1 MAFAQEA
8 RRIAIVNVS
17 RSVEE
22 FTATG
27 HPMYAAFHDEL
38 ARRGYVEGGNLVIE
52 RWSGRDRADREAL
65 AREVVAS
72 APDLIFAA
80 SGAAIGPHLKR
91 ATDTIPIVFLGHD
104 PVRYGLVSNL
114 ARPGGNI
121 TGIASDPGVEF
132 EGKKL
137 ELLLRAVPAAA
148 RVAYLNA
155 SWTWAETEPRLAE
168 AASILGVAIVPV
180 ILEVP
185 VSEAAYR
192 EAFVT
197 MESLGVDALLVGG
210 SIESNTFARL
220 IAELALAARL
230 PAGYAIRDF
239 TDSGGL
245 MSYGIDC
252 PAEMRRCA
260 AYVARILN
268 GEAPGELPVRQPVS
282 YELILNLTTA
292 QALGLTMPPALL
304 IQATEL
310 IE

>member
-1 MAFAQEA
+1 MVLGQGAAK

-27 HPMYAAFHDEL
+27 HPMYVAFHDEL
-38 ARRGYVEGGNLVIE
+38 AR
-52 RWSGRDRADREAL
+52 
-65 AREVVAS
+65 EVAAS

-91 ATDTIPIVFLGHD
+91 ATETIPIVFLGRD
-104 PVRYGLVSNL
+104 PLRFGLVANL

-121 TGIASDPGVEF
+121 TGIASDPGIEF

-137 ELLLRAVPAAA
+137 QLLLRAAPSAK

-168 AASILGVAIVPV
+168 AASILGVTIAPL
-180 ILEVP
+180 ILDIP

-192 EAFVT
+192 EAFAT
-197 MESLGVDALLVGG
+197 MASQGVDALLVGG

-220 IAELALAARL
+220 IAKLAFATRL
-230 PAGYAIRDF
+230 PAVFSIRDF

-245 MSYGIDC
+245 MSYGVDY

-260 AYVARILN
+260 AYVARILD
-268 GEAPGELPVRQPVS
+268 GDAPGELPVRQPER
-282 YELILNLTTA
+282 YQLILNLR
-292 QALGLTMPPALL
+292 GRF
-304 IQATEL
+304 ERG
-310 IE
+310 